1 MRLGVIAN
9 ARAGRVRR
17 YPGTIRRLRDAAGEK
32 AVFATAA
39 PEELRAALSALRA
52 RGTDTLV
59 IVGGD
64 GSFTGTL
71 TPLLREW
78 PADALPAIALTR
90 GGTVNT
96 IARSLGSPGPPE
108 RVVRRLLRGGPRV
121 VRRRALV
128 EACAE
133 GGAPHHGMIFVNGG
147 GERWL
152 ELYHHESSRGV
163 PGALAVIA
171 RIAGSVLTGGE
182 LARRV
187 FAPFRAELV
196 VDGAAQPARDYTLMA
211 AAGIPD
217 IGLGFAPFHTAGSD
231 PTLIHLT
238 VTAADAGALLRELPA
253 LRIGR
258 ERAGSQ
264 LLHFALREARIL
276 TREPVPWSLDAESF
290 PPARSLQLAAGPAL
304 DFVSVGARFR

>member
-1 MRLGVIAN
+1 VKIGVIAN
-9 ARAGRVRR
+9 ARAGRLRR
-17 YPGTIRRLRDAAGEK
+17 HPRTIRRLREAAGDD
-32 AVFATAA
+32 AVFATRSAA
-39 PEELRAALSALRA
+39 ELRGALAALRD
-52 RGTDTLV
+52 RGTDLLV

-64 GSFTGTL
+64 GSVTGTL

-78 PADALPAIALTR
+78 PARALPAIALTR

-108 RVVRRLLRGGPRV
+108 RVVRHLLRGGAHT

-128 EACAE
+128 EARAE

-147 GERWL
+147 GERFL
-152 ELYHHESSRGV
+152 EIYHHESRRGV

-171 RIAGSVLTGGE
+171 RISASVLAGGD

-187 FAPFRAELV
+187 FAPFCAELV
-196 VDGAAQPARDYTLMA
+196 VDGAVQPAGDYTVMA

-231 PTLIHLT
+231 LDHIHLT

-258 ERAGSQ
+258 ERRRSP
-264 LLHFALREARIL
+264 LHHFAPREAHIRTPDPI
-276 TREPVPWSLDAESF
+276 PWSLDAESF
-290 PPARSLQLAAGPAL
+290 PPARELNVRAGPAL
-304 DFVSVGARFR
+304 DFVSVGAG